1 MYLSVGQEGD
11 PSSKVLW
18 DLAEIFH
25 FISFFNL
32 IYLL

>member
-1 MYLSVGQEGD
+1 MYLSVGQGGD

-25 FISFFNL
+25 FIFKISLF
-32 IYLL
+32 